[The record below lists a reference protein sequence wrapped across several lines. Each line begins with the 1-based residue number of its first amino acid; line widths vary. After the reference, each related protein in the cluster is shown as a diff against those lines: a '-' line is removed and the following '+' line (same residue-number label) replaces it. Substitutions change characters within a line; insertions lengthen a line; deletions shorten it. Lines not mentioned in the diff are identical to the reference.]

1 MSLIVWNLKHFT
13 LLYCCCLRLFY
24 WRKEKGILPLIRH
37 GQDDIQFEKEQVI
50 TRLKSQLV
58 LIVTPDLKD

>member
-13 LLYCCCLRLFY
+13 LLYCCCLQLFY
-24 WRKEKGILPLIRH
+24 WRKEKGILPLIHH

-50 TRLKSQLV
+50 TRLKS
-58 LIVTPDLKD
+58 